1 MRHAILLLALPVSA
15 AFGLAACQPS
25 APDPRG
31 VGRDETLLTVSAT
44 GRAES
49 RPDEARFSLGVNT
62 IAATAAEAS
71 RLNNEKMAKVTG
83 ALTGFGIKPDDLQ
96 TSSLTLNRIDYGKD
110 RGRFQANN
118 TVTVRLRNLAKAS
131 EAIVAT
137 TTAGANL
144 LSGPSLR
151 VSDTEKANL
160 SAYAAAY
167 KAARARAD
175 AYAAAAG
182 LKVDRILAIRDGGEQ
197 GGDTLAVYAVEE
209 VTAQAVAPV
218 IAPPPPFNP
227 GVNSSNV
234 SVRVDFALSAG

>member
-1 MRHAILLLALPVSA
+1 MRIALLLPLA
-15 AFGLAACQPS
+15 ALAACQPA

-31 VGRDETLLTVSAT
+31 VARDETLLTVNAI
-44 GRAES
+44 GRSET
-49 RPDEARFSLGVNT
+49 RPDEARFSLGVGT

-96 TSSLTLNRIDYGKD
+96 TSSLALNRIDYGKD

-118 TVTVRLRNLAKAS
+118 VVIVRLKNLAKAS
-131 EAIVAT
+131 EAIVAA

-144 LSGPSLR
+144 MSGPRLS

-160 SAYAAAY
+160 TAYAAAY
-167 KAARARAD
+167 KAAKARAD

-182 LKVDRILAIRDGGEQ
+182 LRVDRILAIRDGGQ
-197 GGDTLAVYAVEE
+197 SSHYPMQIDASAEE
-209 VTAQAVAPV
+209 GMAGRMVAQTAAP
-218 IAPPPPFNP
+218 PPPPFNP
-227 GVNSSNV
+227 GVNSSTV
-234 SVRVDFALSAG
+234 SVRVDFALSE

>member
-1 MRHAILLLALPVSA
+1 MRHAILLLALPA
-15 AFGLAACQPS
+15 LAACQAS

-31 VGRDETLLTVSAT
+31 VDRDETLLTVSAT
-44 GRAES
+44 GRAET

-62 IAATAAEAS
+62 IAATAADAS
-71 RLNNEKMAKVTG
+71 RLNNEKMAKVTNS
-83 ALTGFGIKPDDLQ
+83 LTGFGIKPEDLQ

-110 RGRFQANN
+110 RGRYQANN
-118 TVTVRLRNLAKAS
+118 TVVVRLKNLAKAS

-151 VSDTEKANL
+151 VSDTEKASL

-182 LKVDRILAIRDGGEQ
+182 LKVDRILAIRDGGET
-197 GGDTLAVYAVEE
+197 GSEL
-209 VTAQAVAPV
+209 VTMDAMESVAAQMSAPSPVAP
-218 IAPPPPFNP
+218 PPPPFNP

-234 SVRVDFALSAG
+234 SVRVDFALSK